1 MINTDLTTPL
11 TIYGFGLCGHG
22 VTERTKKVF
31 VPTRKHQKTR
41 KSLDFTSIS
50 AFGTKRSHVQ
60 IVSLRPKSCEV
71 NLRAIFYLKNW
82 SYCKTVQLVIY
93 SPLQTKTW

>member
-11 TIYGFGLCGHG
+11 TIYGFGLYGHG
-22 VTERTKKVF
+22 VTERTKRFF
-31 VPTRKHQKTR
+31 VPTQKHQKTR

-60 IVSLRPKSCEV
+60 IVSLRPKNKIALAVLFFCFWV
-71 NLRAIFYLKNW
+71 KHDGI
-82 SYCKTVQLVIY
+82 
-93 SPLQTKTW
+93 

>member
-1 MINTDLTTPL
+1 MINMDLTTPL
-11 TIYGFGLCGHG
+11 TIYGFGLYGHG

-60 IVSLRPKSCEV
+60 IVSLRPHENNPNILLLGESFGLFVLFE
-71 NLRAIFYLKNW
+71 
-82 SYCKTVQLVIY
+82 
-93 SPLQTKTW
+93 